1 MVNLYAYTKPK
12 TGSEEI
18 TELLANKKVVINR
31 IVSNEVEDSGWYE
44 QEEDEWFVLL
54 EGEALLEID
63 DEVLTL
69 KRGDTMF
76 IPAFTLHRVK
86 KTSATALWI
95 TVHIAT

>member
-1 MVNLYAYTKPK
+1 MTNIYDISKP
-12 TGSEEI
+12 TQGDE
-18 TELLANKKVVINR
+18 TLKKLF
-31 IVSNEVEDSGWYE
+31 SNEKVRISAITSNTIENGGWYE

-63 DEVLTL
+63 GEIIDI

-86 KTSATALWI
+86 KTSATALWV
-95 TVHIAT
+95 TVHITT